1 MNKDAALQALDFS
14 KQKWKAGDK
23 AGAIKF
29 AEKSIRLCQTNEAEK
44 WLSFISSSSTPEAKP
59 QVRQRTTES
68 TKKEEPNRPFT
79 PEQVEGIKK
88 IKSFKA
94 KGDLYGILGLEK
106 GCSDNDIKKA
116 YRKLALKYHPDKCG
130 APGTDDAFKA
140 IGHAW
145 TVLGDEQKRSS
156 YDRFGIDSE
165 SSGNRGSS
173 SGFGGHPGFQGFGG
187 HPGFQGEVT
196 PEELLRMFMGGG
208 AFGGSFGPNGFA
220 FNAGPQFR
228 TRTRQQY
235 NSTEGS
241 SINTL
246 IQLLP
251 IIILFLLTG
260 LSIFTAE
267 DDPFSFQR
275 SYDYSMEKFTEPHKV
290 PYYVNPKSYKRKF
303 GTAARQRELNNR
315 VESDYLHH
323 LRVKCGQE
331 KETQAYYI
339 RQATSWFRTDK
350 DLLDRAQNMA
360 MPNCQK
366 VNNWYNV

>member
-1 MNKDAALQALDFS
+1 MNKDAALQALDIS

-23 AGAIKF
+23 AGAVKF
-29 AEKSIRLCQTNEAEK
+29 AEKSIRLCESNEAEK
-44 WLSFISSSSTPEAKP
+44 WLSFISSSTIPESKPQTRQRKAESTP
-59 QVRQRTTES
+59 
-68 TKKEEPNRPFT
+68 KEEPNRPFT

-88 IKSFKA
+88 IKAHKA

-116 YRKLALKYHPDKCG
+116 YRKLALKFHPDKCG

-165 SSGNRGSS
+165 SSGNRGGG
-173 SGFGGHPGFQGFGG
+173 SGFGGHSGFQGFGG

-208 AFGGSFGPNGFA
+208 AFGGGFGTNGF
-220 FNAGPQFR
+220 
-228 TRTRQQY
+228 
-235 NSTEGS
+235 
-241 SINTL
+241 
-246 IQLLP
+246 
-251 IIILFLLTG
+251 G

-275 SYDYSMEKFTEPHKV
+275 SYDYSMEKHSEPHNV
-290 PYYVNPKSYKRKF
+290 PYYVNPKSYRRRF
-303 GTAARQRELNNR
+303 GTSAKQRELNNR
-315 VESDYLHH
+315 VESDVM
-323 LRVKCGQE
+323 LR
-331 KETQAYYI
+331 
-339 RQATSWFRTDK
+339 
-350 DLLDRAQNMA
+350 
-360 MPNCQK
+360 
-366 VNNWYNV
+366 